1 MAMAMWRLIT
11 SADRPSTGGQRLGYG
26 DAGRLSETPAVK
38 CRKSLVA
45 LLIAGAA
52 VGGVTLTLAPRAHAM
67 PAPEVEYTFDVVV
80 RKHYDFPNNDA
91 IGYGYGICDKVSRG
105 ESYPQVMGDVKREIT
120 PNDEFSA
127 NYLVSYAVNLLCPE
141 QIWQLRNSAGGY
153 RPPGGA
159 TGPATYY

>member
-1 MAMAMWRLIT
+1 MAIAMRRSVT
-11 SADRPSTGGQRLGYG
+11 SAARPSDGRDRLGCG
-26 DAGRLSETPAVK
+26 DAGRSFETPAVK
-38 CRKSLVA
+38 WRKSLVA
-45 LLIAGAA
+45 LFVAGAA
-52 VGGVTLTLAPRAHAM
+52 VGGMALTLAPGARAM

-80 RKHYDFPNNDA
+80 RKHYNFPNNDA

-105 ESYPQVMGDVKREIT
+105 ESYSQIMGDVKGEIT

-153 RPPGGA
+153 RPPGGE
-159 TGPATYY
+159 TGPTTYY